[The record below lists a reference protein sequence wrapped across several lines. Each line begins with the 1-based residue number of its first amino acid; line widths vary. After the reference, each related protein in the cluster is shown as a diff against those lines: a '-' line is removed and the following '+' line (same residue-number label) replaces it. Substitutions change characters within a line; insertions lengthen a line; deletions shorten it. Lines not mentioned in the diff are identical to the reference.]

1 MTKHNLEET
10 GDWVFVET
18 GFLLRAS
25 MPAHN
30 QSTQFYTS
38 LHSYKMDS
46 EDASAVANIYK
57 AGTQGCMKRIC
68 VNQFKICFALWMGD
82 GVGEWE
88 MRGQEQSAL
97 VFY

>member
-46 EDASAVANIYK
+46 EDASAVANNL
-57 AGTQGCMKRIC
+57 QGRHTGLHEKNMRQSVQDLFCF
-68 VNQFKICFALWMGD
+68 VNG
-82 GVGEWE
+82 
-88 MRGQEQSAL
+88 
-97 VFY
+97 